1 MHTVLKG
8 TILAVLVLA
17 SASALAATAYVS
29 NEKSNTISIVD
40 LDRLEVT
47 GTVRVGARPRGI
59 TLSKDKKLLY
69 ICASDDHRVEVLDL
83 EKLEVVR
90 TLPSGPD
97 PELFVLSPDGRRLY
111 VANEDD
117 NMVTVLDVER

>member
-1 MHTVLKG
+1 MPSGSPRSKRISAASDWTVVIRREEWNMRTVLKG
-8 TILAVLVLA
+8 AILAVLALA

-47 GTVRVGARPRGI
+47 RTVRVGARPRGI
-59 TLSKDKKLLY
+59 ALSKDKRLLY

-83 EKLEVVR
+83 EKLEV
-90 TLPSGPD
+90 
-97 PELFVLSPDGRRLY
+97 
-111 VANEDD
+111 
-117 NMVTVLDVER
+117 